1 MRPILLNSCARATS
15 AAEARYRIDVPVAGR
30 RGARVI
36 ALDDGGATLVRRLAR
51 ETWNAARFFTLVA
64 GAPRTGGDGMA
75 LHRVTEGSTSLGS
88 ELADADVA
96 VMVATDHG
104 SAAAADTIGRACA
117 RRGVMTAGLVLGD
130 QALSRDTLLALRPH
144 AQVLLVSRDEQD
156 VAEVLTALRA

>member
-15 AAEARYRIDVPVAGR
+15 AAEARYRIDVPITGR

-36 ALDDGGATLVRRLAR
+36 ALDDGAATLVRRLAG
-51 ETWNAARFFTLVA
+51 ESWHAARFFTLVA
-64 GAPRTGGDGMA
+64 GSPPIGGDGMA
-75 LHRVTEGSTSLGS
+75 LHRVTAGPTNLGT
-88 ELADADVA
+88 ELAEADVV

-104 SAAAADTIGRACA
+104 SAEAADTIGRACA

-130 QALSRDTLLALRPH
+130 QSLSRDTLLALRPH
-144 AQVLLVSRDEQD
+144 AQVLLISHDEQD